1 VHDRT
6 TRNADGS
13 GEITTLSSPRMGTV
27 QWTASSN
34 HRNWR
39 LESLSITLEG
49 LAELLNRVI
58 PLPSPVVDMT
68 RLEGRY
74 QVILDVSLNEA
85 LVENASMMEKDD
97 AVLRGFNNG
106 LRKFGLQLER
116 RKGPVEMLFVDHV
129 EKTPT
134 DN

>member
-1 VHDRT
+1 
-6 TRNADGS
+6 
-13 GEITTLSSPRMGTV
+13 MGTV

-116 RKGPVEMLFVDHV
+116 REGPVEMLFVDHV